1 MTAIASREHTG
12 RLAVLAL
19 LLAAACA
26 AVLYERLVLAVPLA
40 VFLGMFV
47 VVASFAVFLRLHRDT
62 WGREGRYV
70 DLWSIAHFLVGALA
84 FLAGVELPYLMVIS
98 LLWELVELA
107 ARVHEH
113 PANRAIDVALAA
125 AGWLVA
131 RAAIA

>member
-12 RLAVLAL
+12 RLAVLTL
-19 LLAAACA
+19 MLAAACA
-26 AVLYERLVLAVPLA
+26 AVLYERLALAVPLA
-40 VFLGMFV
+40 VFLGMSA

-70 DLWSIAHFLVGALA
+70 DLWSIAHFLVGSLG
-84 FLAGVELPYLMVIS
+84 FMVGVELPHLIVIA
-98 LLWELVELA
+98 LLWELVEIA

-113 PANRAIDVALAA
+113 PANRVIDVALAV

-131 RAAIA
+131 RAAVA